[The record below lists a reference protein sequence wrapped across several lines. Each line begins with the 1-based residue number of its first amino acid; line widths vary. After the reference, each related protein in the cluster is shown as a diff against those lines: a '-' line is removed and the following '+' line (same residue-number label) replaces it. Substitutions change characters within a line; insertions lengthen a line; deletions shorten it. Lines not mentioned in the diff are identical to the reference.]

1 MSVYTRLTKEELEQL
16 LNHYDIGNFVAIEGI
31 NEGITNSNYYLT
43 TSLNKYI
50 LTIFEEPN
58 LNLEYTIGLM
68 DILANNKIPCPIPIK
83 TKQNES
89 IISVKNKPL
98 SIFSLLPGKTIT
110 NTIPSINMCEQIGEI
125 IAKIHVKSKKFTKH
139 EIGLRDGKWF
149 SKTAK
154 ELRNVLSPDDIDLI
168 SSELKNQN
176 ECDNKN
182 LPQGIV
188 HSDLFR
194 DNVMF
199 KNKKLTGVLDFYY
212 ACNGY
217 YLYDLAIIANDWCLN
232 KDMTIN
238 IDKQDALIKSYNKIR
253 ELEIIEKDLWSNALR
268 HAALRFWLSRLHDKH
283 FPLEGEMT
291 HQLDPDEFK
300 KILKDRINN
309 SYYLKNNA

>member
-58 LNLEYTIGLM
+58 LNLEYTIELM
-68 DILANNKIPCPIPIK
+68 DILANNKIPCPVPIK

-110 NTIPSINMCEQIGEI
+110 NTIPSTNMCEQIGEI
-125 IAKIHVKSKKFTKH
+125 IAKIHIKSKKFTKH
-139 EIGLRDGKWF
+139 EVGLRDRKWF

-154 ELRNVLSPDDIDLI
+154 ELQDVLSHDDINLI
-168 SSELKNQN
+168 QSELKNQN
-176 ECDNKN
+176 ECDKKN
-182 LPQGIV
+182 LPQGII

-217 YLYDLAIIANDWCLN
+217 YLYDLAIIVNDWCLN

-238 IDKQDALIKSYNKIR
+238 IGKQDALIKSYNKIR
-253 ELEIIEKDLWSNALR
+253 RLEIIEKDLWPNALR
-268 HAALRFWLSRLHDKH
+268 HAAFRFWLSRLYDKYY
-283 FPLEGEMT
+283 PSEGEMT

-300 KILKDRINN
+300 KILIDRINN